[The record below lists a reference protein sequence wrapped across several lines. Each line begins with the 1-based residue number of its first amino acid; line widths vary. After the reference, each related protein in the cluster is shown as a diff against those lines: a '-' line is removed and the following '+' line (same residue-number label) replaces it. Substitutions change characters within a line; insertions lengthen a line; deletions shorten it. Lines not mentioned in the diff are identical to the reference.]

1 MIIKGLQAHP
11 AVEKFND
18 FTFCKSERPFKRTYQ
33 PQLVI
38 HVVKVILSTY
48 YRSKISAV
56 SNLNSSKK
64 TQQLFYIYFISKIS
78 LKS

>member
-18 FTFCKSERPFKRTYQ
+18 FAFCKSERPFKRTYQ

-38 HVVKVILSTY
+38 VKVILSTY
-48 YRSKISAV
+48 YRSKIGAV

-64 TQQLFYIYFISKIS
+64 TQQLFYIYCISKIS